1 MPGVLHG
8 HNHIHKQH
16 TVGKLISALVIGT
29 VPDVGTES
37 TSQLLVIIII
47 VTQVILAFWLV
58 LAYDLLEL
66 LEDRRTDDDS
76 ARFKFFWIF

>member
-47 VTQVILAFWLV
+47 VTQVILAF
-58 LAYDLLEL
+58 
-66 LEDRRTDDDS
+66 
-76 ARFKFFWIF
+76 